1 MEKKVEAILEFD
13 KIKKQLT
20 EFASSSL
27 GEQAILELAP
37 ATDFQVVQK
46 SQLETEEGAKI
57 IRLRGSAPITGLTDV
72 FAHLKRLEI
81 GGDLNGLEIYQI
93 GSNLRV
99 SRQMKNFMTDL
110 LEMGVELPLLGAL
123 SDELLVLKEVEEDIA
138 ISVDESGKILDTA
151 SEALS
156 TIRRTLR
163 RTEDRVREKL
173 ESYLRDRNASKMLSD
188 AVITIRNDRYVI
200 PVKQEYKGHYGG
212 IVHDQSASGQ
222 TLFIEPQSV
231 VDLNNERKALQAKEK
246 QEIERILAEISASL
260 AGWINEIHHN
270 TFILGRYDFIF
281 AKARFGKAMKAVTPH
296 LSDAGIVH
304 LIAARHPLLDAAN
317 VVANDIYLGE
327 DFTTIV
333 ITGPNTGGKTI
344 TLKTLGLLTLMAQ
357 SGLQIPA
364 QEDSTIAV
372 FEHVFA
378 DIGDE
383 QSIEQSLSTFSSH
396 MTNIVSILEKVN
408 HKSLILYDELGAGT
422 DPQEGAALAI
432 AILDASHEKGASV
445 VATTHYPELKA
456 YGYNRVHA
464 TNASVEFNVET
475 LSPTYKLL
483 IGVPGRS
490 NAFDISRRLGLS
502 ENIITEARSLVDTE
516 SADLNDMIS
525 SLEEKRNL
533 AETEYEEARELAR
546 GVDALLKD
554 LQKEIT
560 NYYQQKDKLMEQARE
575 KAANIVTKAEVE
587 AEEIIHELR
596 TMQLNGAAG
605 IKEHELIDAKTRL
618 GKAKPKTINKT
629 IPQAPKQKPHV
640 FQVGDNV
647 RVLSL
652 GQKGTLLNK
661 ISDKEW
667 NVQIGIIKMKIKT
680 IDLEYIQ
687 PETPK
692 KQRIITSVHSS
703 DSPAKSELDLR
714 GERYED
720 ALQKVDKYLD
730 EALLAGYPQVAI
742 IHGKGTGALRTGV
755 TEYLKNHRMVK
766 SIRFGA
772 AAEGGNGVTIVEFK

>member
-27 GEQAILELAP
+27 GEQAILDLSP
-37 ATDFQVVQK
+37 DTDFQVVQK
-46 SQLETEEGAKI
+46 AQLETEEGAKI

-72 FAHLKRLEI
+72 NAHLKRLEI
-81 GGDLNGLEIYQI
+81 GGNLNGLEIYQI

-99 SRQMKNFMTDL
+99 SRQMKNFMADL
-110 LEMGVELPLLGAL
+110 LEVGVELPLLGVLA
-123 SDELLVLKEVEEDIA
+123 DELLVLKEVEDDIA
-138 ISVDESGKILDTA
+138 ISVDESGKVLDTA
-151 SEALS
+151 SEALGS
-156 TIRRTLR
+156 IRRTLR

-173 ESYLRDRNASKMLSD
+173 ESYLRNRNAAKMLSD

-200 PVKQEYKGHYGG
+200 PVKQEYKSHYGG

-231 VDLNNERKALQAKEK
+231 VDLNNERKSLQSKEA
-246 QEIERILAEISASL
+246 QEIERIFAEISTSL
-260 AGWINEIHHN
+260 AVWNKEIHHN
-270 TFILGRYDFIF
+270 TFILGRFDFIL
-281 AKARFGKAMKAVTPH
+281 AKARFGKAMKAITPH
-296 LSDAGIVH
+296 LSDKGIVR
-304 LIAARHPLLDAAN
+304 LLGARHPLLEADK

-364 QEDSTIAV
+364 QEDSTIAI

-396 MTNIVSILEKVN
+396 MTNIVSILANVN
-408 HKSLILYDELGAGT
+408 QQSLILYDELGAGT

-432 AILDASHEKGASV
+432 SILDASHAKGASV

-502 ENIITEARSLVDTE
+502 ETIITEARSLVDTE

-533 AETEYEEARELAR
+533 AEAEYEEAHDLAQ
-546 GVDALLKD
+546 GADALLKD
-554 LQKEIT
+554 LQKEIAS
-560 NYYQQKDKLMEQARE
+560 YYQQKDKLIEQASNKAALIVE
-575 KAANIVTKAEVE
+575 KAEAE

-618 GKAKPKTINKT
+618 GKVKPKTINKT
-629 IPQAPKQKPHV
+629 IPQPPKQKPHV
-640 FQVGDNV
+640 FQDGDNV

-652 GQKGTLLNK
+652 GQKGSLLNK
-661 ISDKEW
+661 INDTEW

-680 IDLEYIQ
+680 SDLEFIQ
-687 PETPK
+687 PEKPK
-692 KQRIITSVHSS
+692 KQRIITSVQSS

-730 EALLAGYPQVAI
+730 EALMAGYPQVAI

>member
-1 MEKKVEAILEFD
+1 MDKKVEAILEFD

-27 GEQAILELAP
+27 GEQAILALTP
-37 ATDFQVVQK
+37 DTDFQVVQK
-46 SQLETEEGAKI
+46 AQLETEEGAKI

-72 FAHLKRLEI
+72 NAHLKRLEI

-99 SRQMKNFMTDL
+99 SRQMKNFMADL
-110 LEMGVELPLLGAL
+110 LEVGVELPLLGAL
-123 SDELLVLKEVEEDIA
+123 SEELLVLKDVEEDIT
-138 ISVDESGKILDTA
+138 ISIDESGKVLDTA

-156 TIRRTLR
+156 SIRRTLR

-231 VDLNNERKALQAKEK
+231 VDLNNERKALQAKEN

-260 AGWINEIHHN
+260 AGWIKEIHHN
-270 TFILGRYDFIF
+270 TFILGRFDFIL
-281 AKARFGKAMKAVTPH
+281 AKARFGKVMKAVTPH
-296 LSDAGIVH
+296 LSDDGIVR
-304 LIAARHPLLDAAN
+304 LFAARHPLLERDK

-396 MTNIVSILEKVN
+396 MTNIVSILAKVN

-432 AILDASHEKGASV
+432 SILDASHAKGASV

-456 YGYNRVHA
+456 YGYNRAHA

-502 ENIITEARSLVDTE
+502 ETIITEARSLVDTE

-533 AETEYEEARELAR
+533 AESEYEEARELAR
-546 GVDALLKD
+546 GADALLKD
-554 LQKEIT
+554 LQKEIS
-560 NYYQQKDKLMEQARE
+560 NYYQQKDKLIEQASNKAATIVE
-575 KAANIVTKAEVE
+575 KAEAE

-640 FQVGDNV
+640 FKNGDNV

-661 ISDKEW
+661 INDTEW

-680 IDLEYIQ
+680 TDLEYIQ
-687 PETPK
+687 PEKPK

>member
-123 SDELLVLKEVEEDIA
+123 SDELLVLKEVEEDIV

-546 GVDALLKD
+546 GADALLKD

-605 IKEHELIDAKTRL
+605 IKEHELINAKTRL

-680 IDLEYIQ
+680 TDLEYIQ

>member
-546 GVDALLKD
+546 GADALLKD

-587 AEEIIHELR
+587 TEEIIHELR

-680 IDLEYIQ
+680 TDLEYIQ

>member
-27 GEQAILELAP
+27 GEQAILELTP

-46 SQLETEEGAKI
+46 TQLETEEGAKI

-99 SRQMKNFMTDL
+99 SRQMKNFMNDL
-110 LEMGVELPLLGAL
+110 LEIGVELPILGAL

-138 ISVDESGKILDTA
+138 ISVDESGKVLDTA

-260 AGWINEIHHN
+260 AAWINEIHHN
-270 TFILGRYDFIF
+270 TFILGRFDFIF

-296 LSDAGIVH
+296 LSDAGVVH
-304 LIAARHPLLDAAN
+304 LIAARHPLLDAAK

-408 HKSLILYDELGAGT
+408 QKSLILYDELGAGT

-483 IGVPGRS
+483 IGIPGRS

-546 GVDALLKD
+546 GADNLLKD

-560 NYYQQKDKLMEQARE
+560 NYYQQKDKLIEQASE
-575 KAANIVTKAEVE
+575 KAATIVEKAEAE
-587 AEEIIHELR
+587 AEEIIRELR

-618 GKAKPKTINKT
+618 GNAKPKTINKT

-640 FQVGDNV
+640 FQEGDNV

-680 IDLEYIQ
+680 ADLEYIQ
-687 PETPK
+687 PEKPK
-692 KQRIITSVHSS
+692 KQRIITSVHRSG
-703 DSPAKSELDLR
+703 SPAKSELDLR

>member
-57 IRLRGSAPITGLTDV
+57 IRIRGSAPITGLTDV

-270 TFILGRYDFIF
+270 TFILGRFDFIF

-546 GVDALLKD
+546 GADALLKD

>member
-1 MEKKVEAILEFD
+1 MDKKVEAILEFD

-27 GEQAILELAP
+27 GEQAILALTP
-37 ATDFQVVQK
+37 DTDFQVVQK
-46 SQLETEEGAKI
+46 AQLETEEGAKI

-72 FAHLKRLEI
+72 NAHLKRLEI

-99 SRQMKNFMTDL
+99 SRQMKNFMADL
-110 LEMGVELPLLGAL
+110 LEVGVELPLLGAL
-123 SDELLVLKEVEEDIA
+123 AEELLVLKDVEEDIA
-138 ISVDESGKILDTA
+138 ISIDESGKVLDTA

-156 TIRRTLR
+156 SIRRTLR

-231 VDLNNERKALQAKEK
+231 VDLNNERKALQAKEN

-260 AGWINEIHHN
+260 AGWIKEIHHN
-270 TFILGRYDFIF
+270 TFILGRFDFIL

-296 LSDAGIVH
+296 LSDNGVVR
-304 LIAARHPLLDAAN
+304 LFAARHPLLEADK

-357 SGLQIPA
+357 SGLQIPT

-396 MTNIVSILEKVN
+396 MTNIVSILAKVN

-432 AILDASHEKGASV
+432 SILDASHAKGASV

-456 YGYNRVHA
+456 YGYNRAHA

-502 ENIITEARSLVDTE
+502 ETIITEARSLVDTE

-533 AETEYEEARELAR
+533 AESEYEEARELAL
-546 GVDALLKD
+546 GADALLKD
-554 LQKEIT
+554 LQKEIS
-560 NYYQQKDKLMEQARE
+560 NYYQQKDKLIEQASDKAAKIVE
-575 KAANIVTKAEVE
+575 KAEAE

-618 GKAKPKTINKT
+618 GKAKPKTINKK

-640 FQVGDNV
+640 FQNGDNV

-661 ISDKEW
+661 INNTEW

-680 IDLEYIQ
+680 TDLEYIQ
-687 PETPK
+687 PEKPK

>member
-37 ATDFQVVQK
+37 ATNFQVVQK

-432 AILDASHEKGASV
+432 AILDASHDKGASV

-546 GVDALLKD
+546 GADALLKD

-680 IDLEYIQ
+680 TDLEYIQ

>member
-46 SQLETEEGAKI
+46 TQLETEEGAKI

-99 SRQMKNFMTDL
+99 SRQMKNFMNDL
-110 LEMGVELPLLGAL
+110 LEIGVELPILGAL

-138 ISVDESGKILDTA
+138 ISVDESGKVLDTA

-260 AGWINEIHHN
+260 AAWINEIHHN
-270 TFILGRYDFIF
+270 TFILGRFDFIF

-296 LSDAGIVH
+296 LSDAGVVH
-304 LIAARHPLLDAAN
+304 LIAARHPLLDAAK

-408 HKSLILYDELGAGT
+408 QKSLILYDELGAGT

-483 IGVPGRS
+483 IGIPGRS

-533 AETEYEEARELAR
+533 AETEYEEARE
-546 GVDALLKD
+546 
-554 LQKEIT
+554 
-560 NYYQQKDKLMEQARE
+560 
-575 KAANIVTKAEVE
+575 
-587 AEEIIHELR
+587 
-596 TMQLNGAAG
+596 
-605 IKEHELIDAKTRL
+605 
-618 GKAKPKTINKT
+618 
-629 IPQAPKQKPHV
+629 
-640 FQVGDNV
+640 
-647 RVLSL
+647 
-652 GQKGTLLNK
+652 
-661 ISDKEW
+661 
-667 NVQIGIIKMKIKT
+667 
-680 IDLEYIQ
+680 
-687 PETPK
+687 
-692 KQRIITSVHSS
+692 
-703 DSPAKSELDLR
+703 
-714 GERYED
+714 
-720 ALQKVDKYLD
+720 
-730 EALLAGYPQVAI
+730 
-742 IHGKGTGALRTGV
+742 
-755 TEYLKNHRMVK
+755 
-766 SIRFGA
+766 
-772 AAEGGNGVTIVEFK
+772 

>member
-81 GGDLNGLEIYQI
+81 GGDLNSLEIYQI

-546 GVDALLKD
+546 GADALLKD

-575 KAANIVTKAEVE
+575 KAANIVKKAEVE

-680 IDLEYIQ
+680 TDLEYIQ

>member
-546 GVDALLKD
+546 GADALLKD

-575 KAANIVTKAEVE
+575 KAATIVTKAEVE

-680 IDLEYIQ
+680 TDLEYIQ

>member
-123 SDELLVLKEVEEDIA
+123 SYELLVLKEVEEDIA

-546 GVDALLKD
+546 GADALLKD

-680 IDLEYIQ
+680 TDLEYIQ

>member
-546 GVDALLKD
+546 GADALLKD

-667 NVQIGIIKMKIKT
+667 NVQIGIIKMKINT
-680 IDLEYIQ
+680 TDLEYIQ

>member
-546 GVDALLKD
+546 GADALLKD

-680 IDLEYIQ
+680 TDLEYIQ

-755 TEYLKNHRMVK
+755 TEYLKNHRLVK

>member
-546 GVDALLKD
+546 GADALLKD

-575 KAANIVTKAEVE
+575 KAANIVIKAEVE

-680 IDLEYIQ
+680 TDLEYIQ

>member
-81 GGDLNGLEIYQI
+81 GGDLNSLEIYQI

-546 GVDALLKD
+546 GADALLKD

-667 NVQIGIIKMKIKT
+667 NVQIGIIKMKINT
-680 IDLEYIQ
+680 TDLEYIQ

>member
-546 GVDALLKD
+546 GADALLKD

-605 IKEHELIDAKTRL
+605 IKEHELTDAKTRL

-680 IDLEYIQ
+680 TDLEYIQ

>member
-364 QEDSTIAV
+364 QEDSAIAV

-432 AILDASHEKGASV
+432 AILDASHDKGASV

-546 GVDALLKD
+546 GADALLKD

-680 IDLEYIQ
+680 TDLEYIQ

>member
-27 GEQAILELAP
+27 GEQAILELEP

-46 SQLETEEGAKI
+46 TQLETEEGAKI

-99 SRQMKNFMTDL
+99 SRQMKNFMNDL
-110 LEMGVELPLLGAL
+110 LEIGVEIPLLGAL
-123 SDELLVLKEVEEDIA
+123 SEELLVLKEVEEDIA
-138 ISVDESGKILDTA
+138 ISVDESGKVLDTA

-260 AGWINEIHHN
+260 AAWINEIHHN
-270 TFILGRYDFIF
+270 TFILGRFDFIF

-296 LSDAGIVH
+296 LSDAGVVH
-304 LIAARHPLLDAAN
+304 LIAARHPLLDAAK

-396 MTNIVSILEKVN
+396 MTNIVSILENVN
-408 HKSLILYDELGAGT
+408 QKSLILYDELGAGT

-432 AILDASHEKGASV
+432 AILDASHAKGASV

-546 GVDALLKD
+546 GADSLLKD

-560 NYYQQKDKLMEQARE
+560 NYYQQKDKLIEQASE
-575 KAANIVTKAEVE
+575 KAVTIVEKAEAE

-640 FQVGDNV
+640 FQEGDNV

-680 IDLEYIQ
+680 ADLEYIQ
-687 PETPK
+687 PEKPK

>member
-46 SQLETEEGAKI
+46 TQLETEEGAKI

-99 SRQMKNFMTDL
+99 SRQMKNFMNDL
-110 LEMGVELPLLGAL
+110 LEIGVELPLLGAL

-138 ISVDESGKILDTA
+138 ISVDESGKVLDTA

-260 AGWINEIHHN
+260 AAWINEIHHN
-270 TFILGRYDFIF
+270 TFILGRFDFIF

-296 LSDAGIVH
+296 LSDAGVVH
-304 LIAARHPLLDAAN
+304 LIAARHPLLGAAK

-396 MTNIVSILEKVN
+396 MTNIVSILENVN
-408 HKSLILYDELGAGT
+408 QKSLILYDELGAGT

-432 AILDASHEKGASV
+432 AILDASHAKGASV

-546 GVDALLKD
+546 GADNLLKD
-554 LQKEIT
+554 LQKEIS
-560 NYYQQKDKLMEQARE
+560 NYYQQKDKLIEQASE
-575 KAANIVTKAEVE
+575 KAATIVEKAEAE

-618 GKAKPKTINKT
+618 GNAKPKTINKT

-640 FQVGDNV
+640 FQEGDNV

-680 IDLEYIQ
+680 TDLEYIQ
-687 PETPK
+687 PEKPK
-692 KQRIITSVHSS
+692 NNVSSHLFIVVVHQLKANSIYAAN
-703 DSPAKSELDLR
+703 DMKTRYKKSTN
-714 GERYED
+714 
-720 ALQKVDKYLD
+720 
-730 EALLAGYPQVAI
+730 I
-742 IHGKGTGALRTGV
+742 
-755 TEYLKNHRMVK
+755 
-766 SIRFGA
+766 
-772 AAEGGNGVTIVEFK
+772 

>member
-46 SQLETEEGAKI
+46 TQLETEEGAKI

-99 SRQMKNFMTDL
+99 SRQMKNFMNDL
-110 LEMGVELPLLGAL
+110 LEIGVELPLLGAL

-138 ISVDESGKILDTA
+138 ISVDESGKVLDTA

-260 AGWINEIHHN
+260 AAWINEIHHN
-270 TFILGRYDFIF
+270 TFILGRFDFIF

-296 LSDAGIVH
+296 LSDAGVVH
-304 LIAARHPLLDAAN
+304 LIAARHPLLDAAK

-396 MTNIVSILEKVN
+396 MTNIVSILENVN
-408 HKSLILYDELGAGT
+408 QKSLILYDELGAGT

-432 AILDASHEKGASV
+432 AILDASHAKGASV

-546 GVDALLKD
+546 GADNLLKD
-554 LQKEIT
+554 LQKEIS
-560 NYYQQKDKLMEQARE
+560 NYYQQKDKLIEQASE
-575 KAANIVTKAEVE
+575 KAATIVEKAEAE

-605 IKEHELIDAKTRL
+605 IKEHELIDAKT
-618 GKAKPKTINKT
+618 
-629 IPQAPKQKPHV
+629 
-640 FQVGDNV
+640 
-647 RVLSL
+647 
-652 GQKGTLLNK
+652 
-661 ISDKEW
+661 
-667 NVQIGIIKMKIKT
+667 
-680 IDLEYIQ
+680 
-687 PETPK
+687 
-692 KQRIITSVHSS
+692 
-703 DSPAKSELDLR
+703 
-714 GERYED
+714 
-720 ALQKVDKYLD
+720 
-730 EALLAGYPQVAI
+730 
-742 IHGKGTGALRTGV
+742 
-755 TEYLKNHRMVK
+755 
-766 SIRFGA
+766 
-772 AAEGGNGVTIVEFK
+772 

>member
-46 SQLETEEGAKI
+46 TQLETEEGAKI

-99 SRQMKNFMTDL
+99 SRQMKNFMNDL
-110 LEMGVELPLLGAL
+110 LEIGVEIPLLGAL
-123 SDELLVLKEVEEDIA
+123 SDELLVLKEVEEDIT
-138 ISVDESGKILDTA
+138 ISVDESGKVLDTA

-260 AGWINEIHHN
+260 AAWINEIHHN
-270 TFILGRYDFIF
+270 TFILGRFDFIF

-296 LSDAGIVH
+296 LSDAGVVH
-304 LIAARHPLLDAAN
+304 LIAARHPLLDAAK

-396 MTNIVSILEKVN
+396 MTNIVSILENVN
-408 HKSLILYDELGAGT
+408 QKSLILYDELGAGT

-432 AILDASHEKGASV
+432 AILDASHAKGASV

-546 GVDALLKD
+546 GADSLLKD

-560 NYYQQKDKLMEQARE
+560 NYYQQKDKLIEQARE
-575 KAANIVTKAEVE
+575 KAATIVEKAEAE

-618 GKAKPKTINKT
+618 GNAKPKTINKT

-640 FQVGDNV
+640 YQEGDNV

-680 IDLEYIQ
+680 ADLEYIQ
-687 PETPK
+687 PEKPK

-703 DSPAKSELDLR
+703 GSPAKSELDLR

>member
-110 LEMGVELPLLGAL
+110 LEMGVELPLLGGL

-270 TFILGRYDFIF
+270 TFILGRFDFIF

-546 GVDALLKD
+546 GADALLKD

-680 IDLEYIQ
+680 TDLEYIQ

>member
-1 MEKKVEAILEFD
+1 MDKKVEAILEFD

-27 GEQAILELAP
+27 GEQAILALTP
-37 ATDFQVVQK
+37 DTDFQVVQK
-46 SQLETEEGAKI
+46 AQLETEEGAKI

-72 FAHLKRLEI
+72 NAHLKRLEI

-99 SRQMKNFMTDL
+99 SRQMKNFMADL
-110 LEMGVELPLLGAL
+110 LEVGVELPLLGAL
-123 SDELLVLKEVEEDIA
+123 AEELLVLKDVEEDIA
-138 ISVDESGKILDTA
+138 ISIDESGKVLDTA

-156 TIRRTLR
+156 SIRRTLR

-231 VDLNNERKALQAKEK
+231 VDLNNERKALQAKEN

-260 AGWINEIHHN
+260 AGWIKEIHHN
-270 TFILGRYDFIF
+270 TFILGRFDFIL

-296 LSDAGIVH
+296 LSDNGVVR
-304 LIAARHPLLDAAN
+304 LFAARHPLLERDK

-364 QEDSTIAV
+364 QEDSIIAV

-396 MTNIVSILEKVN
+396 MTNIVSILAKVN

-432 AILDASHEKGASV
+432 SILDASHAKGASV

-456 YGYNRVHA
+456 YGYNRAHA

-502 ENIITEARSLVDTE
+502 ETIITEARSLVDTE

-533 AETEYEEARELAR
+533 AESEYEEARELAL
-546 GVDALLKD
+546 GADALLKD
-554 LQKEIT
+554 LQKEIS
-560 NYYQQKDKLMEQARE
+560 NYYQQKDKLIEQASDKAAKIVE
-575 KAANIVTKAEVE
+575 KAEAE

-640 FQVGDNV
+640 FQNGDNV

-661 ISDKEW
+661 INNTEW

-680 IDLEYIQ
+680 TDLEYIQ
-687 PETPK
+687 PEKPK

>member
-260 AGWINEIHHN
+260 AGWIKEIHHN

-422 DPQEGAALAI
+422 DPQEGATLAI

-546 GVDALLKD
+546 GADALLKD

-575 KAANIVTKAEVE
+575 RAANIVTKAEVE

-680 IDLEYIQ
+680 TDLEYIQ

>member
-13 KIKKQLT
+13 KIKKQIT

-490 NAFDISRRLGLS
+490 NAFDISRRIGLS

-546 GVDALLKD
+546 GADALLKD

-680 IDLEYIQ
+680 TDLEYIQ

>member
-46 SQLETEEGAKI
+46 TQLETEEGAKI

-99 SRQMKNFMTDL
+99 SRQMKNFMNDL
-110 LEMGVELPLLGAL
+110 LEIGVELPLLGAL

-138 ISVDESGKILDTA
+138 ISVDESGKVLDTA

-260 AGWINEIHHN
+260 AAWINEIHHN
-270 TFILGRYDFIF
+270 TFILGRFDFIF

-296 LSDAGIVH
+296 LSDAGVVH
-304 LIAARHPLLDAAN
+304 LIAARHPLLDAAK

-396 MTNIVSILEKVN
+396 MTNIVSILGNVN
-408 HKSLILYDELGAGT
+408 QKSLILYDELGAGT

-432 AILDASHEKGASV
+432 AILDASHAKGASV

-546 GVDALLKD
+546 GAGNLLKD
-554 LQKEIT
+554 LQKEIS
-560 NYYQQKDKLMEQARE
+560 NYYQQK
-575 KAANIVTKAEVE
+575 
-587 AEEIIHELR
+587 
-596 TMQLNGAAG
+596 
-605 IKEHELIDAKTRL
+605 
-618 GKAKPKTINKT
+618 IN
-629 IPQAPKQKPHV
+629 
-640 FQVGDNV
+640 
-647 RVLSL
+647 
-652 GQKGTLLNK
+652 
-661 ISDKEW
+661 
-667 NVQIGIIKMKIKT
+667 
-680 IDLEYIQ
+680 
-687 PETPK
+687 
-692 KQRIITSVHSS
+692 
-703 DSPAKSELDLR
+703 
-714 GERYED
+714 
-720 ALQKVDKYLD
+720 
-730 EALLAGYPQVAI
+730 
-742 IHGKGTGALRTGV
+742 
-755 TEYLKNHRMVK
+755 
-766 SIRFGA
+766 
-772 AAEGGNGVTIVEFK
+772 

>member
-1 MEKKVEAILEFD
+1 MDKKVEAILEFD

-27 GEQAILELAP
+27 GEQAILALTP
-37 ATDFQVVQK
+37 DTDFQVVQK
-46 SQLETEEGAKI
+46 AQLETEEGAKI

-72 FAHLKRLEI
+72 NAHLKRLEI
-81 GGDLNGLEIYQI
+81 GGDLNGLEIHQI

-99 SRQMKNFMTDL
+99 SRQMKNFMADL
-110 LEMGVELPLLGAL
+110 LEVGVELPLLGAL
-123 SDELLVLKEVEEDIA
+123 AEELLVLKDVEEDIA
-138 ISVDESGKILDTA
+138 ISIDESGKVLDTA

-156 TIRRTLR
+156 SIRRTLR

-231 VDLNNERKALQAKEK
+231 VDLNNERKALQAKEN

-260 AGWINEIHHN
+260 AGWIKEIHHN
-270 TFILGRYDFIF
+270 TFILGRFDFIL

-296 LSDAGIVH
+296 LSDNGVVR
-304 LIAARHPLLDAAN
+304 LFAARHPLLERDK

-357 SGLQIPA
+357 SGLQIPT

-396 MTNIVSILEKVN
+396 MTNIVSILAKVN

-432 AILDASHEKGASV
+432 SILDASHAKGASV

-456 YGYNRVHA
+456 YGYNRAHA

-483 IGVPGRS
+483 IGIPGRS

-502 ENIITEARSLVDTE
+502 ETIITEARSLVDTE

-533 AETEYEEARELAR
+533 AESEYEEARELAR
-546 GVDALLKD
+546 GADALLKD
-554 LQKEIT
+554 LQKEIS
-560 NYYQQKDKLMEQARE
+560 NYYQQKDKLIEQASDKAAKIVE
-575 KAANIVTKAEVE
+575 KAEAE

-640 FQVGDNV
+640 FQNGDNV

-661 ISDKEW
+661 INNTEW

-680 IDLEYIQ
+680 TDLEYIQ
-687 PETPK
+687 PEKPK

>member
-46 SQLETEEGAKI
+46 TQLETEEGAKI

-99 SRQMKNFMTDL
+99 SRQMKNFMNDL
-110 LEMGVELPLLGAL
+110 LEIGVELPILGAL

-138 ISVDESGKILDTA
+138 ISVDESGKVLDTA

-260 AGWINEIHHN
+260 AAWINEIHHN
-270 TFILGRYDFIF
+270 TFILGRFDFIF

-296 LSDAGIVH
+296 LSDAGVVH
-304 LIAARHPLLDAAN
+304 LIAARHPLLDAAK

-408 HKSLILYDELGAGT
+408 QKSLILYDELGAGT

-483 IGVPGRS
+483 IGIPGRS

-546 GVDALLKD
+546 GADNLLKD

-560 NYYQQKDKLMEQARE
+560 NYYQQKDKLIEQASE
-575 KAANIVTKAEVE
+575 KAA
-587 AEEIIHELR
+587 
-596 TMQLNGAAG
+596 
-605 IKEHELIDAKTRL
+605 
-618 GKAKPKTINKT
+618 
-629 IPQAPKQKPHV
+629 
-640 FQVGDNV
+640 
-647 RVLSL
+647 
-652 GQKGTLLNK
+652 
-661 ISDKEW
+661 
-667 NVQIGIIKMKIKT
+667 
-680 IDLEYIQ
+680 
-687 PETPK
+687 
-692 KQRIITSVHSS
+692 
-703 DSPAKSELDLR
+703 
-714 GERYED
+714 
-720 ALQKVDKYLD
+720 
-730 EALLAGYPQVAI
+730 
-742 IHGKGTGALRTGV
+742 
-755 TEYLKNHRMVK
+755 
-766 SIRFGA
+766 
-772 AAEGGNGVTIVEFK
+772 TIVEKAEAEPKK

>member
-1 MEKKVEAILEFD
+1 MDKKVEAILEFD

-27 GEQAILELAP
+27 GEQAILALTP
-37 ATDFQVVQK
+37 DTDFQVVQK
-46 SQLETEEGAKI
+46 AQLETEEGAKI

-72 FAHLKRLEI
+72 NAHLKRLEI

-99 SRQMKNFMTDL
+99 SRQMKNFMADL
-110 LEMGVELPLLGAL
+110 LEVGVELPLLGAL
-123 SDELLVLKEVEEDIA
+123 AEELLVLKDVEEDIA
-138 ISVDESGKILDTA
+138 ISIDESGKVLDTA

-156 TIRRTLR
+156 SIRRTLR

-231 VDLNNERKALQAKEK
+231 VDLNNERKALQAKEN

-260 AGWINEIHHN
+260 AGWIKEIHHN
-270 TFILGRYDFIF
+270 TFILGRFDFIL

-296 LSDAGIVH
+296 LSDNGVVR
-304 LIAARHPLLDAAN
+304 LFAARHPLLERDK

-357 SGLQIPA
+357 SGLQIPT

-396 MTNIVSILEKVN
+396 MTNIVSILAKVN

-432 AILDASHEKGASV
+432 SILDASHAKGASV

-456 YGYNRVHA
+456 YGYNRAHA

-502 ENIITEARSLVDTE
+502 ETIITEARSLVDTE

-533 AETEYEEARELAR
+533 AESEYEEARELAL
-546 GVDALLKD
+546 GADALLKD
-554 LQKEIT
+554 LQKEIS
-560 NYYQQKDKLMEQARE
+560 NYYQQKDKLIEQASDKAAKIVE
-575 KAANIVTKAEVE
+575 KAEAE

-618 GKAKPKTINKT
+618 GKAKPKTINKK

-640 FQVGDNV
+640 FQNGDNV

-661 ISDKEW
+661 INNTEW

-680 IDLEYIQ
+680 TDLEYIQ
-687 PETPK
+687 PEKPK

>member
-546 GVDALLKD
+546 GADALLKD

-575 KAANIVTKAEVE
+575 KAATIVTKAEVE

-605 IKEHELIDAKTRL
+605 IKEHELINAKTRL

-661 ISDKEW
+661 ITDKEW

-680 IDLEYIQ
+680 TDLEYIQ

>member
-270 TFILGRYDFIF
+270 TFILSRYDFIF

-296 LSDAGIVH
+296 LSGAGIVH

-546 GVDALLKD
+546 GADALLKD

-680 IDLEYIQ
+680 TDLEYIQ